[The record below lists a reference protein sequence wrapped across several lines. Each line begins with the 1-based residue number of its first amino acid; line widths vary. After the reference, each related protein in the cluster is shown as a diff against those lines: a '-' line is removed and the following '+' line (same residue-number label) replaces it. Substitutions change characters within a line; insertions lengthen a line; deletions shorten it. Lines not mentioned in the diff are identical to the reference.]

1 MNSVTKKR
9 RTTKSRA
16 EKPVSAEILRAA
28 ERSKLMCDTARVEA
42 QKVLNEVKALRK
54 VADAVELVFQHDGI
68 GDPAPI
74 DILRE
79 AIRCAQDD
87 FEILGDSAQS
97 ELGVPHH
104 MVFSRAQ
111 RRLDLAL
118 ALADYRERFG
128 RFDVQA
134 VTS

>member
-54 VADAVELVFQHDGI
+54 VADAAELVFQHEGI
-68 GDPAPI
+68 GDPTPI

-79 AIRCAQDD
+79 ALRAAKDD

-97 ELGVPHH
+97 ELGVPHG
-104 MVFSRAQ
+104 MVFARAQ